1 MHRFLVLSL
10 LLLPVVSQGA
20 FGAGG
25 PLGIDHNVTL
35 DNDGVTLRR
44 FQLWVEDG
52 VVLGLGMGALWYGGE
67 SRIGNTYWRA
77 VDAAVLGGIASTALK
92 YTFTRAR
99 PIETH
104 KPNDW
109 FQGKGHYSFPSG
121 EVTLMSAAVTPFI
134 LEYKNDHPSVWALEL
149 LPAYDAVA
157 RLKVGGHW
165 QTDVLAGFALGS
177 ATGYLAYQRDSPFI
191 LEKLPHGFMVGVKA
205 SF

>member
-10 LLLPVVSQGA
+10 LLLLALSQVA
-20 FGAGG
+20 WGAGG

-52 VVLGLGMGALWYGGE
+52 VVLGLGMGALWYGAE
-67 SRIGNTYWRA
+67 NRIGGTYWRA

-92 YTFTRAR
+92 STFTRSR
-99 PIETH
+99 PIESAN
-104 KPNDW
+104 PNDW
-109 FQGKGHYSFPSG
+109 FAGKGHYSFPSG

-149 LPAYDAVA
+149 LPAYDAIA
-157 RLKVGGHW
+157 RLRVGGHW

-177 ATGYLAYQRDSPFI
+177 AAGYLAYRRDSPFI
-191 LEKLPHGFMVGVKA
+191 LEKLPRGFMVGIKA

>member
-1 MHRFLVLSL
+1 VL
-10 LLLPVVSQGA
+10 LLLLLLLLSESA

-92 YTFTRAR
+92 ATFTRSR
-99 PIETH
+99 PIARAAARLRCDREAQSRRALADRRARGLRARVGGRVH
-104 KPNDW
+104 RAPAR
-109 FQGKGHYSFPSG
+109 QPVHPGEAAARIHGGRKG
-121 EVTLMSAAVTPFI
+121 
-134 LEYKNDHPSVWALEL
+134 EL
-149 LPAYDAVA
+149 LDRA
-157 RLKVGGHW
+157 
-165 QTDVLAGFALGS
+165 
-177 ATGYLAYQRDSPFI
+177 
-191 LEKLPHGFMVGVKA
+191 
-205 SF
+205 

>member
-1 MHRFLVLSL
+1 LHRSLVL
-10 LLLPVVSQGA
+10 LLLLLLLLSESA

-67 SRIGNTYWRA
+67 SRIGSTYWRA

-92 YTFTRAR
+92 ATFTRSR
-99 PIETH
+99 PIESGN
-104 KPNDW
+104 PNDW
-109 FQGKGHYSFPSG
+109 FAGKGHYSFPSG

-149 LPAYDAVA
+149 LPAYDAIA
-157 RLKVGGHW
+157 RLRVGGHW

-177 ATGYLAYQRDSPFI
+177 AAGYIAHQRDSPFI